1 MATLLQVDFDFG
13 GPWGADMT
21 RALDGLARDIA
32 GEPGLIWKIWTES
45 QGTGQAGGIYLFD
58 KPANATAY
66 AAKHSARLAEMGIT
80 GIRAISFAV
89 NDDLSAITRAPLS
102 GGPNG

>member
-32 GEPGLIWKIWTES
+32 GEPGLIWKIWTENPA
-45 QGTGQAGGIYLFD
+45 TAEAGGIYLFAD
-58 KPANATAY
+58 RASAEAY
-66 AAKHSARLAEMGIT
+66 LAMHTARLTGFGIP
-80 GIRAISFAV
+80 RV
-89 NDDLSAITRAPLS
+89 NGKIFDVNPALSAIDRAPL
-102 GGPNG
+102 